1 MKKNVGFTLIEVLIA
16 MAILTSAIL
25 IVSNLEL
32 RSFLRIARDRDEIEK
47 IFLLKQSV
55 YNVLLKAQNE
65 KFKNKDIQKLEKPEL
80 SITTVIEEIPPK
92 SSLKDYKDKLR
103 FVKVQGTWKRD
114 GYPQEMVL
122 TAVMLRPLD
131 EKEKGKL

>member
-32 RSFLRIARDRDEIEK
+32 RSFLRIVRDRDEIEK

-65 KFKNKDIQKLEKPEL
+65 KFKNKNIQKLEKPEL

-131 EKEKGKL
+131 DKEKGKL

>member
-1 MKKNVGFTLIEVLIA
+1 

-92 SSLKDYKDKLR
+92 STLKEYKDKLR
-103 FVKVQGTWKRD
+103 FVKVQGIWKRD
-114 GYPQEMVL
+114 GHPQEMVL

-131 EKEKGKL
+131 DKEKGKL